1 MLELFILGVFAYLI
15 GSIPTAV
22 WVGKGFYEIDIRD
35 YGSGNAGATNTFR
48 VLGTGPGI
56 AVLLMDMVKG
66 CAAAGLVYLQHEITW
81 VDQFHWVNLK
91 LIYGGLAVLGH
102 LYPIFADFRGGK
114 GIATLFGVIVAIHY
128 LPALACAAVF
138 LTILLATR
146 YVSLS
151 SITAAIAFPILTV
164 VVFQKDN
171 PYFIAFGVCAAVLV
185 LFTHQKNIKRLLLG
199 SEGKANIYRK
209 RKNRNAIR

>member
-1 MLELFILGVFAYLI
+1 MLELILFGVFAYLI

-22 WVGKGFYEIDIRD
+22 WVAKGFYEIDIRE

-56 AVLLMDMVKG
+56 VVLLIDMLKG

-81 VDQFHWVNLK
+81 VDSFHWVNLK

-102 LYPIFADFRGGK
+102 LYPIFANFRGGK

-138 LTILLATR
+138 LTILLSTR

-151 SITAAIAFPILTV
+151 SITAAISFPILTI

-171 PYFIAFGVCAAVLV
+171 PYFIAFGICAAVLV

-199 SEGKANIYRK
+199 NESKANIYRK
-209 RKNRNAIR
+209 RRNRNAIR